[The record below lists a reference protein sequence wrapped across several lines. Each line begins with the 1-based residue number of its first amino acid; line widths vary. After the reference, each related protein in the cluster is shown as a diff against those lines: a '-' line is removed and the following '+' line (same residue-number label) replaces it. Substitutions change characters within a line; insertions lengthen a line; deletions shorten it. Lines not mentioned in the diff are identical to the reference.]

1 MKNEKQPSTARERR
15 ETVVEIL
22 AQAVLDLVL
31 EGEAGGPGGACGPGV
46 DVDEDRHA
54 LATHR
59 GPGGAG

>member
-1 MKNEKQPSTARERR
+1 
-15 ETVVEIL
+15 
-22 AQAVLDLVL
+22 VL

-54 LATHR
+54 LATHG